1 MMDASHPAPEH
12 PQSCRCARASV
23 PTAARPPPP
32 RPLAEVTEV
41 SPSPTPLY
49 ERSAR
54 PKSSGGASCS
64 PGRCPASLRSGPNG
78 LRQ

>member
-1 MMDASHPAPEH
+1 MDASHPSPKH

-23 PTAARPPPP
+23 PAATRPPPP
-32 RPLAEVTEV
+32 RPLAAVTDV
-41 SPSPTPLY
+41 SPSPTPLS
-49 ERSAR
+49 ERGAR

-64 PGRCPASLRSGPNG
+64 PGWCPVSLWSGPNG